1 MLNNELKLG
10 VLDERIVPFLNI
22 LTICADEA
30 TKGQNCLGARSQRF
44 IALTP

>member
-22 LTICADEA
+22 LTICADEV
-30 TKGQNCLGARSQRF
+30 TKGQNCWTGAGHNDLSH
-44 IALTP
+44 